1 MVSGLDRFAG
11 SLVGLAVG
19 DALGEPLESDEQ
31 ETFAPVADMR
41 GGGYRGL
48 EAGTWTDDT
57 SMALCLAE
65 SLAFCGG
72 FDAKDQMDRYVR
84 WYKKGYMSSTG
95 SCFGI
100 GRTTRDALEKY
111 RKTVYM
117 SSTGSCFG
125 IGRTTRD
132 ALGRHRKTGDE
143 YSGPTDADSAGNG
156 SIMRLAP
163 VPLFFAPDA
172 TQAIRMSG
180 RSSITTHRA
189 PECVDACRYL
199 GALIAGAARGEAK
212 DALLS
217 ERYGHEAEWEGRP
230 LCEKIDAIAAGSFKD
245 KEPPDIRGTGYVVES
260 LEAALWAF
268 YKSSSF
274 KEGCLMAVNLGDD
287 ADTTGAV
294 FGQLAGAYYG
304 IGGIPPEW
312 RGRIVLGGMIERTA
326 AELLAARD
334 GRPR

>member
-1 MVSGLDRFAG
+1 MASGRDRFAG

-19 DALGEPLESDEQ
+19 DALGEPVESDER
-31 ETFAPVADMR
+31 EVFAPVTDMR
-41 GGGYRGL
+41 GGGYSGL

-111 RKTVYM
+111 RKT
-117 SSTGSCFG
+117 GN
-125 IGRTTRD
+125 
-132 ALGRHRKTGDE
+132 E

-180 RSSITTHRA
+180 RSSITTHGA

-230 LCEKIDAIAAGSFKD
+230 LCEKIDSIAAGSFKD
-245 KEPPDIRGTGYVVES
+245 KEPPEIEGTGYVVKS

-274 KEGCLMAVNLGDD
+274 KEGCLLAVNLGDD

-294 FGQLAGAYYG
+294 FGQLAGAHYG

-326 AELLAARD
+326 GELLAARD